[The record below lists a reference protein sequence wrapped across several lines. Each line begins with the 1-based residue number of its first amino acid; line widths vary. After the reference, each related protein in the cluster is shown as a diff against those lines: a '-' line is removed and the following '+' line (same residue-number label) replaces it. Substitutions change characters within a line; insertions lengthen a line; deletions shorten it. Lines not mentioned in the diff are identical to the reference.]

1 LTFIPNVRSVVR
13 AVWVGEAETYN
24 WHAQRYKPQEGRAA
38 GLLFSL
44 EVCDGHGVRGV
55 WVQQAKPINV
65 MRNKPLPPVLKGGS
79 SRPPD
84 PQRTRNIVARAR
96 CRGPCITLRFKEDFA
111 EKEWRNKEDPHCK
124 ACIQRLREQGK
135 THRCARCRVWSARSD
150 LSAKEATTLA
160 LLLCKD
166 CKKRSGLRK
175 CSQPSH

>member
-1 LTFIPNVRSVVR
+1 MSVVLCGLCGSGRLKPTIGTHNDINPRKGGQQDYCSVLRSVMVM
-13 AVWVGEAETYN
+13 
-24 WHAQRYKPQEGRAA
+24 
-38 GLLFSL
+38 
-44 EVCDGHGVRGV
+44 VCGGCGCSK
-55 WVQQAKPINV
+55 QNLSSV

-79 SRPPD
+79 SRPPG